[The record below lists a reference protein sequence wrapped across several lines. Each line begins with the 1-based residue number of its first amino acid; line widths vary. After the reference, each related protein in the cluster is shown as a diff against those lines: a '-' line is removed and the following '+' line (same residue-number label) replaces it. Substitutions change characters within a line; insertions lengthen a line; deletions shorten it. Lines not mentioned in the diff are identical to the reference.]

1 MQKTFPFCILVHW
14 CLSVKPSHSI
24 ASRLLFTVTRSAM
37 RVFFVVGITLV
48 CVIVLVCS
56 VCAVVGVVLICIMV
70 SLVLSMSFTRN
81 SVSVFCHVHSP
92 FHCFSIL
99 SQKRRTL
106 TTNHMVQKSKG
117 YPLKRDILHIDTG
130 NLNKAQQSFV
140 VGLSLA
146 GTVITHRSRRNL

>member
-1 MQKTFPFCILVHW
+1 MQKTFPFSILVNW
-14 CLSVKPSHSI
+14 CLSVKPAHRFTSQ
-24 ASRLLFTVTRSAM
+24 LLFAGTRSAM
-37 RVFFVVGITLV
+37 RIFLVVRIALI
-48 CVIVLVCS
+48 CMIVLVCS
-56 VCAVVGVVLICIMV
+56 VCAVVGVILICIMV
-70 SLVLSMSFTRN
+70 SLVLSVSFTWN

-140 VGLSLA
+140 IGLSLT